1 VETPRQVEEGIAR
14 SAGHC
19 MTAGTASTMTACTG
33 EWLQAVIVCLVQLL
47 GLLMRARV
55 NII

>member
-1 VETPRQVEEGIAR
+1 VEEGIAR